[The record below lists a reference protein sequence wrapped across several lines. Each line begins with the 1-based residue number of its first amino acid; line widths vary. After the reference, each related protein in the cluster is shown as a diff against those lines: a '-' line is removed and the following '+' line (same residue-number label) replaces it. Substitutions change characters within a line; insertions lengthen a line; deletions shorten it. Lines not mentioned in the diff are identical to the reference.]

1 MRRWRRP
8 LASGCAIILPESN
21 LLRTPADRPKA
32 ASRPSLTCFASRLTE
47 CGGIW
52 SDADLLCL
60 KPFDELPEARAGQV
74 CKFTPVPPNHEVC
87 GRSLPRPRVRRG
99 QSFVRGH
106 NELLTRPV
114 RRRPNS
120 CEWLSVD
127 QLYAPLAGNLAA
139 GRPRSI
145 QYKTCSARLATER
158 FKLTLDG
165 VTGLCQVRGALGSCL
180 VVVPRFDGVN

>member
-106 NELLTRPV
+106 
-114 RRRPNS
+114 RRA
-120 CEWLSVD
+120 VD
-127 QLYAPLAGNLAA
+127 QA
-139 GRPRSI
+139 RPPPTEQLRMALCGPVVCPPGGKLGCGSTPINTIQDMQRS
-145 QYKTCSARLATER
+145 SG
-158 FKLTLDG
+158 DG
-165 VTGLCQVRGALGSCL
+165 TFQVDR
-180 VVVPRFDGVN
+180 